1 MTAPWNFSTGA
12 PAQPLHTD
20 FMAYRLFSMARGYS
34 LAVSVATR
42 CIGLEDAPMRIV
54 PWSDRRGHSYP
65 DMLLESPDMAK
76 FVTVHPGDMLIRD
89 VRCPHAGSY
98 HSGTNSRILPGLQV
112 FSSACNGCRSRCK
125 RYEFILKDTSTSE
138 SVDMMSHVQ

>member
-1 MTAPWNFSTGA
+1 
-12 PAQPLHTD
+12 
-20 FMAYRLFSMARGYS
+20 MAYRLFSMERGYS

-76 FVTVHPGDMLIRD
+76 FVTMHPGDMLIRD

-98 HSGTNSRILPGLQV
+98 HSGANSRILPALRV
-112 FSSACNGCRSRCK
+112 FSSALCNRCGSQCK
-125 RYEFILKDTSTSE
+125 RHEFIFSSTPQRQRVST
-138 SVDMMSHVQ
+138 